1 MSLSQQQQQQRIS
14 LLRYNPTTNT
24 ATPTNYRSICDEG
37 DDQEEHNE
45 EHNENTTT
53 ATTTI
58 AAAAAVHHVVS
69 NGGSNTTI
77 RNHHHNNHHRS
88 PSAVSTTTHTTGVKS
103 STVSLRPMGYLT
115 NNERRKRYR
124 FIIVMVLLCIG
135 IAVTLVLWF
144 YSIHVVSPTKT
155 QRRWWWWW
163 DPSDHRH
170 HSNDTSFRN
179 KYNNANTNLYDSSRL
194 HNEMQHIANTAVQNL
209 NTNFVTSSG
218 DEIIPDSC
226 ETTLLVFRHCDKLDT
241 TTDDDGNVNHKYS
254 HDNNHDD
261 STLRNKHRNRY
272 CSEIGYD
279 RAQYITTLFGNT
291 NTSRWPVPNYLWALS
306 SHRAKYENYR
316 EYETLLPLSQMIS
329 VPIQN
334 VSSSTTPA
342 DTFANQYFFPL
353 LTTKQM
359 CGQISVVSWK
369 HHWIPALV
377 QALGCGPDNGCPMF
391 YPTDTFD
398 AVWELKFIFH
408 STTTSSESTDSTL
421 PRTTGLLPTRDED
434 TESSSNSVVV
444 KPSVSTFHL
453 LRKKNRKKH
462 HHHHHRH
469 KSNDDDKNILPIPN
483 TWESDTTNVT
493 NHPPHW
499 IVMGTVTYQMFDP
512 LQYSTQLGHYP
523 HAMGDP

>member
-45 EHNENTTT
+45 NTTT
-53 ATTTI
+53 AITTI

-170 HSNDTSFRN
+170 HSNDTSFRS
-179 KYNNANTNLYDSSRL
+179 KYNVNTNLYDSSRL

-316 EYETLLPLSQMIS
+316 EYETLLPLSQIIS

-334 VSSSTTPA
+334 VSSSTTGTPA

-421 PRTTGLLPTRDED
+421 PRTTGLLPTKDED

-453 LRKKNRKKH
+453 LRKKNRKTH
-462 HHHHHRH
+462 HRHHHHHRH